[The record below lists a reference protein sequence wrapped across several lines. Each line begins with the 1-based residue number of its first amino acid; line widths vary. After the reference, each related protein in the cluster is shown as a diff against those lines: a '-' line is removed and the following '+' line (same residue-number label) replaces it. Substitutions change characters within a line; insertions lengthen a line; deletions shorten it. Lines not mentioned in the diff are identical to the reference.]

1 MSAEFSNEVKTT
13 EEQHSSH
20 TALFAALIAG
30 LVVALAGDG
39 FLLMRA
45 NHFDDQ
51 MSQNTEATQSQIAKL
66 GDATTSLLEQRLQ
79 TINDEMSAEVKGAQT
94 SAATA
99 LKQAR
104 AQAEKQSEELSGKL
118 EEQHQQVTGQIAQLK
133 DATSEAD
140 NKIAAV
146 STDVDGV
153 KTDVNGVKTDVAST
167 KDGLDK
173 TGADLKRAI
182 GDMGVMSGLIA
193 TNSKDLNAL
202 RELGDRNYVEFTL
215 SKGQMQKKIG
225 DVDLIKIRDRFTA
238 TPFIEFFNLFNRN
251 NPGANYVTNVAA
263 FPNPVNNVDN
273 VTSICSDPQ
282 CSSMV
287 PVTSAK
293 QLRFAAGALGDFF
306 GPGTTVGIPFAAQV
320 GARFTF

>member
-45 NHFDDQ
+45 NHIDDQ

-193 TNSKDLNAL
+193 TNSKDLQAL
-202 RELGDRNYVEFTL
+202 RELGDRNYVEFDL
-215 SKGQMQKKIG
+215 SKAKTQQKIG
-225 DVDLIKIRDRFTA
+225 DVVVTLRKADPKHNRYTVAVTA
-238 TPFIEFFNLFNRN
+238 DDKLVEKKDKTINEPVQVYVHNTRLPYEIVVNQVKKDEIVGYLSTPK
-251 NPGANYVTNVAA
+251 VT
-263 FPNPVNNVDN
+263 
-273 VTSICSDPQ
+273 
-282 CSSMV
+282 
-287 PVTSAK
+287 
-293 QLRFAAGALGDFF
+293 L
-306 GPGTTVGIPFAAQV
+306 
-320 GARFTF
+320 ARQ